1 MDRALSLAC
10 DADVLIEASHYAVD
24 SILPK
29 CSELRV
35 VCEEISGVLNDKKAH
50 LLKAMELHQCLEKV
64 LGPPYDSFIRA
75 VQDPSKIV
83 NERLLFLC

>member
-10 DADVLIEASHYAVD
+10 DADRLNEESHYAVD

-29 CSELRV
+29 CSDLRAL
-35 VCEEISGVLNDKKAH
+35 CEEINVVLKAKKAH

-64 LGPPYDSFIRA
+64 DSGILLEVWGLGLMKAFM
-75 VQDPSKIV
+75 V
-83 NERLLFLC
+83 NV

>member
-10 DADVLIEASHYAVD
+10 DADRLIEASHYAVD

-29 CSELRV
+29 CSDLRALS
-35 VCEEISGVLNDKKAH
+35 EEISAVLRAKKAH

-64 LGPPYDSFIRA
+64 NACTVSFTDG
-75 VQDPSKIV
+75 VV
-83 NERLLFLC
+83 LFSFETGSWGRDK